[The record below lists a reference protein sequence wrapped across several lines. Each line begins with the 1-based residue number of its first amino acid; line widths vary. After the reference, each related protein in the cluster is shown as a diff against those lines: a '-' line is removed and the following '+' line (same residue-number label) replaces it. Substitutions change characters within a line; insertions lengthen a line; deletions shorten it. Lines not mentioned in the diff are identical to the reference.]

1 MIRKTKYDIWREN
14 LRQSNPLLCKYIE
27 EKERIIE
34 EALQEEANR
43 KLIPIMQTSLAAALK
58 EEFTRQ
64 LKDQEKLWKRKYSQ
78 PKETIETDSHRI
90 GGNFFELVLLQDFKK
105 NSPYSLFT
113 EPERRYNGT
122 D

>member
-1 MIRKTKYDIWREN
+1 MKRKTKYDIWREN
-14 LRQSNPLLCKYIE
+14 LRQKNPLLCKYIE

-64 LKDQEKLWKRKYSQ
+64 LKD
-78 PKETIETDSHRI
+78 
-90 GGNFFELVLLQDFKK
+90 
-105 NSPYSLFT
+105 
-113 EPERRYNGT
+113 
-122 D
+122 

>member
-64 LKDQEKLWKRKYSQ
+64 LKD
-78 PKETIETDSHRI
+78 
-90 GGNFFELVLLQDFKK
+90 
-105 NSPYSLFT
+105 
-113 EPERRYNGT
+113 
-122 D
+122 